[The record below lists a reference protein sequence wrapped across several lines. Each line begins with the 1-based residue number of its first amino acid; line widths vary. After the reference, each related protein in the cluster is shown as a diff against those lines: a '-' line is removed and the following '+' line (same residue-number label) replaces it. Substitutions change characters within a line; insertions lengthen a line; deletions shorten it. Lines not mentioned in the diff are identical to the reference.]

1 MSAWCRIRTNAPQHL
16 AQLIRMCSL
25 FVSDAVLLTWGLVRI
40 VLRSANVARDFSFGH
55 LVFTCTT
62 KQRGLFEARPL
73 LVSKFKDR
81 KLSHLHV
88 SDEIE
93 EVGNN

>member
-1 MSAWCRIRTNAPQHL
+1 MGIGQNCFAVRKRSPGF
-16 AQLIRMCSL
+16 
-25 FVSDAVLLTWGLVRI
+25 FVWPSGI
-40 VLRSANVARDFSFGH
+40 
-55 LVFTCTT
+55 TT